1 MSKKYLTARK
11 GYTCIFNIT
20 VEILPR
26 LHICTVFD
34 WQVNMLTVT
43 LTVQNVWIDILSKI
57 ASVDSGRNC
66 VEFCK
71 KKKKKNIRYTIT
83 VFVDGTWR
91 YTFFTIQN
99 AYLIV
104 HTGTSVL

>member
-1 MSKKYLTARK
+1 MSKKYLTTRK

-71 KKKKKNIRYTIT
+71 KKNIRYTIT
-83 VFVDGTWR
+83 VFVDGTWG

-104 HTGTSVL
+104 HTSVL

>member
-1 MSKKYLTARK
+1 MSKKYLTTRK

-43 LTVQNVWIDILSKI
+43 QTVQNTCSCIDILSKI

-71 KKKKKNIRYTIT
+71 KKIKNIRYTIT

-104 HTGTSVL
+104 HTSVL

>member
-1 MSKKYLTARK
+1 MSKKYLTTRK

-43 LTVQNVWIDILSKI
+43 QTVQNTCSCIDILSKI

-71 KKKKKNIRYTIT
+71 KKKIFDTQLLFLSTAPDVI
-83 VFVDGTWR
+83 

-104 HTGTSVL
+104 HTSVL